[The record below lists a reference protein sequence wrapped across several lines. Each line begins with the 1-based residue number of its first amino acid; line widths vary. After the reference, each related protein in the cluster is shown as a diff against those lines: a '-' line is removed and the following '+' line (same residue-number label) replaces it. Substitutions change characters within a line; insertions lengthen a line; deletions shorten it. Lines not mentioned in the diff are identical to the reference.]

1 MAMTKARPATTNDM
15 GDREQQD
22 LLQDWDRIAPG
33 GREFGSPDYER
44 LEELDHLA
52 FKAKG
57 SLLAARRWLDAPNQA
72 LDGLTPEDAAKT
84 PEGFARVYQLLRGN
98 QPDED

>member
-1 MAMTKARPATTNDM
+1 MVTKKFLTTTTNDM
-15 GDREQQD
+15 GDKTQQES
-22 LLQDWDRIAPG
+22 LQDWDRIAPV

-57 SLLAARRWLDAPNQA
+57 SLLAPRRWLDAPNQPP
-72 LDGLTPEDAAKT
+72 DGLTPEDAAKT
-84 PEGFARVYQLLRGN
+84 PEGFARVYQPLRGN
-98 QPDED
+98 QTDED